1 MINFISDG
9 LIVKIQIDR
18 LIFLGYIHCSCV
30 APLCML
36 ACTER
41 GYSQVD
47 MCTEIQES
55 FHFGLQVSNL
65 V

>member
-1 MINFISDG
+1 MY
-9 LIVKIQIDR
+9 V
-18 LIFLGYIHCSCV
+18 
-30 APLCML
+30 L
-36 ACTER
+36 ASTKHPSLLPR
-41 GYSQVD
+41 STSSQVD